1 MGSRRR
7 QIRAAAAYVAAFC
20 LFGCIAAAAAFA
32 GQDGEGL
39 AGETNDKTVTFFSL
53 GVLIFFVLVV
63 TLGTIIQSAL
73 DKRKQAAKAAR
84 MRQRTGW

>member
-1 MGSRRR
+1 MSRL
-7 QIRAAAAYVAAFC
+7 IRAVAAYLAVFC
-20 LFGCIAAAAAFA
+20 LVSAILAAVAFA

-53 GVLIFFVLVV
+53 GVVLFFVVVV
-63 TLGTIIQSAL
+63 TLGTIVQSAL
-73 DKRKQAAKAAR
+73 ERRKEQAKAAR